1 MQNKDKFLEPLF
13 AKTSRA
19 ENVYEAIRKGIISG
33 YWKAGDRINDAE
45 LAKRYGVSRLSVR
58 EALSKLVE
66 SRILE
71 KEYWKGYYVRKISL
85 DEFESIFEIRQNLE
99 ELALHRI
106 MVSGN
111 TSIVSELEEAVNK
124 SEADLKANNS
134 EEFMKS
140 DFSFHEILYRESGNP
155 WIPYILSITKILIDI
170 FRSIEKGDEFEK
182 VARESI
188 KEHRAVIEMIK
199 KNDEKKAHEFLN
211 RHLKNHKKRV
221 YSEYKKQARE

>member
-1 MQNKDKFLEPLF
+1 MQNKEDFLIPLF

-66 SRILE
+66 SRILK

-85 DEFESIFEIRQNLE
+85 DEFESIFEIRQSLE

-106 MVSGN
+106 MASGD
-111 TSIVSELEEAVNK
+111 TSIASELEKAVDK
-124 SEADLKANNS
+124 SEADLRTGNS

-140 DFSFHEILYRESGNP
+140 DFAFHEILYRESGNP
-155 WIPYILSITKILIDI
+155 WIPYILSITKILIDM

-182 VARESI
+182 VAGASI

-199 KNDEKKAHEFLN
+199 ENNEKKANEYLLQ
-211 RHLKNHKKRV
+211 HLKNHKERV
-221 YSEYKKQARE
+221 FKGYKKQTGE

>member
-1 MQNKDKFLEPLF
+1 MSDKEDCLLPLF

-85 DEFESIFEIRQNLE
+85 DEFESIFDIRQSLE

-106 MVSGN
+106 MASGD
-111 TSIVSELEEAVNK
+111 TSIAVELEKAVDK
-124 SEADLKANNS
+124 SEADLKAGNS

-140 DFSFHEILYRESGNP
+140 DFSFHEILYRQSGNP

-170 FRSIEKGDEFEK
+170 FRTIERGDGFEK
-182 VARESI
+182 VASASI
-188 KEHRAVIEMIK
+188 NEHRAVIEMVK
-199 KNDEKKAHEFLN
+199 KNDEKKALEYLD
-211 RHLKNHKKRV
+211 RHLKNHKERV
-221 YSEYKKQARE
+221 YREYKKQAGK

>member
-1 MQNKDKFLEPLF
+1 MQDKEDFLVPLF

-19 ENVYEAIRKGIISG
+19 ENVYEAIRRGIISG

-85 DEFESIFEIRQNLE
+85 DEFEAIFEIRQSLE
-99 ELALHRI
+99 KLALHRI
-106 MVSGN
+106 MASGN
-111 TSIVSELEEAVNK
+111 TAVTSELKKAVDK
-124 SEADLKANNS
+124 SESDLKSGNS

-140 DFSFHEILYRESGNP
+140 DFTFHEILYRESGNP

-170 FRSIEKGDEFEK
+170 FRTIEKGDEFEK
-182 VARESI
+182 VARTSI
-188 KEHRAVIEMIK
+188 SEHRAVIEMIK
-199 KNDEKKAHEFLN
+199 KNDEKKAMESLDL
-211 RHLKNHKKRV
+211 HLKNHKERV
-221 YSEYKKQARE
+221 YREYKKQAGK